1 MRMFADLPISLGAE
15 IATGVTTTLLLLADN
30 VDVFQGLRLVAKVS
44 KEGLQLN
51 IEVDANDL
59 FRGCEA
65 ARVCLSIGSGQCW

>member
-44 KEGLQLN
+44 KEGLQ
-51 IEVDANDL
+51 
-59 FRGCEA
+59 
-65 ARVCLSIGSGQCW
+65 